1 MNKLSQDK
9 YKLVEIMTRYN
20 VDLNKT
26 SVEDFI
32 SQMLDH
38 VVPFLQTYNANIT
51 KVESLSKEEQDA
63 IFDNWDKASIE
74 LNKALDSVREK
85 GGSKNESEN

>member
-74 LNKALDSVREK
+74 LNKALDSVRK
-85 GGSKNESEN
+85 NGGSKNESEN